1 MKLTLDLLSARRM
14 TAEGYLVVPARIARI
29 GIQEYLAHEVGLDG
43 DPDRVIRVYRPES
56 EVFDPA
62 AIASFDGLPIT
73 DDHPGVSVN
82 ADNWGQYA
90 VGFTRNP
97 RREGDYVVVDLY
109 ITRRSAIDKIKAGKV
124 ELSAGYG
131 ADYIDEP
138 GVSPDGQ
145 PYDAIQAR
153 IRGNHVAI
161 VDAGRCG
168 PACRVSDSKP
178 QTRTGEP
185 PMAKRRINV
194 GDGITLELEE
204 NEASVV
210 ESIANK
216 LQAATAQVGQLESD
230 LEAATAP
237 TDVEGTQMTPQQMA
251 AEITRLKAEL
261 AKATASDESP
271 EARDAA
277 IALATKVIGDAKRLA
292 PAIVTDG
299 KPLAAIRREVVVGA
313 YEKQKPMLDALLGG
327 KAPADA
333 DQPTIDTA
341 FNVLAAAA
349 PAASTETNDGTDDAV
364 ARALASHQRATT
376 DADDPRAAYANRL
389 TTAYKGK

>member
-1 MKLTLDLLSARRM
+1 
-14 TAEGYLVVPARIARI
+14 
-29 GIQEYLAHEVGLDG
+29 
-43 DPDRVIRVYRPES
+43 
-56 EVFDPA
+56 
-62 AIASFDGLPIT
+62 
-73 DDHPGVSVN
+73 
-82 ADNWGQYA
+82 
-90 VGFTRNP
+90 
-97 RREGDYVVVDLY
+97 
-109 ITRRSAIDKIKAGKV
+109 
-124 ELSAGYG
+124 
-131 ADYIDEP
+131 
-138 GVSPDGQ
+138 
-145 PYDAIQAR
+145 
-153 IRGNHVAI
+153 
-161 VDAGRCG
+161 
-168 PACRVSDSKP
+168 
-178 QTRTGEP
+178 
-185 PMAKRRINV
+185 MAKRRINV